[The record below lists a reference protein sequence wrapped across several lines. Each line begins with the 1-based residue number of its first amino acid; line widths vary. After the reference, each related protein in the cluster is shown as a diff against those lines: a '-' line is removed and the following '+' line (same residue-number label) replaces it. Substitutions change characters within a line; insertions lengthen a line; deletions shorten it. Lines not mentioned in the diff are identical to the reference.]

1 MNNNQTIL
9 VTGGS
14 GYIASWVICYL
25 LEEGFHVRATVRD
38 KSNQYKIE
46 HLNDWEKQYPD
57 SFEIFESDLLVD
69 GSFDASVDGCDIVM
83 HTASPFLMG
92 GIKDPQK
99 QLVDPALKGTRN
111 VLNSVNRF
119 SKVKR
124 VVLTSSIAAI
134 YGNAKEALLLPNN
147 TYNESHWNTLSNLK
161 NEPYKYSKTLA
172 EKEAWKICESQNNWD
187 LFVINPGFVLGPP
200 QSKRTDSE
208 SIRFGVDIVKGKF
221 KAGIPDFTFSVVDVR
236 DVAKAHINAAFTDSK
251 PGRHIAVAEGISA
264 LDFMKIIDN
273 HFKGNV
279 PVPKRTVSKILMYLI
294 APMIGLKR
302 SFIKDNVGYPH
313 HFDNTKIKKNLSI
326 EFLKFEKTIIDQIQ
340 YTLDHKLE

>member
-1 MNNNQTIL
+1 MDKQTIL

-14 GYIASWVICYL
+14 GYIASWVIHYL
-25 LEEGFHVRATVRD
+25 LEDGHTVRATIRD

-46 HLNDWEKQYPD
+46 HLKDLEKKYSN

-69 GSFDASVDGCDIVM
+69 GSFDSAVDGCDIVM

-92 GIKDPQK
+92 GIKNPQK

-111 VLNSVNRF
+111 VLDSVNRF
-119 SKVKR
+119 PKVKR

-134 YGNAKEALLLPNN
+134 YGNAKEALSLPDN
-147 TYNESHWNTLSNLK
+147 TYNESHWNTLSSLT

-172 EKEAWKICESQNNWD
+172 EKEAWKMHESQDNWD

-200 QSKRTDSE
+200 LSKRTDSA
-208 SIRFGVDIVKGKF
+208 SIQFGVDIVKGKF

-236 DVAKAHINAAFTDSK
+236 DVARAHINAAFTDSK
-251 PGRHIAVAEGISA
+251 PGRHIAVAKGISA
-264 LDFMKIIDN
+264 LGFMKIIDN
-273 HFKGNV
+273 HFKGSV
-279 PVPKRTVSKILMYLI
+279 PVPKKTVPKILMYLI

-302 SFIKDNVGYPH
+302 SFVKDNVGYPH

-326 EFLKFEKTIIDQIQ
+326 EFLKFEKTIVDQIQ
-340 YTLDHKLE
+340 YILDNKLQ

>member
-1 MNNNQTIL
+1 MDKQTIL

-14 GYIASWVICYL
+14 GYIASWVIHYL
-25 LEEGFHVRATVRD
+25 LEDGHDVRATIRD

-46 HLNDWEKQYPD
+46 HLKDLEKKYSS
-57 SFEIFESDLLVD
+57 SFEIFESDLLVN
-69 GSFDASVDGCDIVM
+69 GSFDSAVDGCDIVM

-92 GIKDPQK
+92 KIKNPQK

-111 VLNSVNRF
+111 VLDSVNRF
-119 SKVKR
+119 PKVKR

-134 YGNAKEALLLPNN
+134 YGNAKEALSLPDN
-147 TYNESHWNTLSNLK
+147 TYNESHWNTLSSLT

-172 EKEAWKICESQNNWD
+172 EKEAWKMHESQNNWD

-200 QSKRTDSE
+200 LSNRTDSA
-208 SIRFGVDIVKGKF
+208 SIQFGVDIVSGKF

-236 DVAKAHINAAFTDSK
+236 DVARAHINAAFTDSE

-264 LDFMKIIDN
+264 LDFMKIIDS
-273 HFKGNV
+273 HFKGVV
-279 PVPKRTVSKILMYLI
+279 PVPKKTVPKLLMYLI

-313 HFDNTKIKKNLSI
+313 HFDNSKIKKNLSL

-340 YTLDHKLE
+340 YILDNKLQ